1 MRNGKGDL
9 SKKTYANELLLQPAL
24 TSASAS
30 VVVVTLPRST
40 PSVRP
45 LPRALYVYPYRFLEP
60 RDDCTT
66 LDENIRQHRASTNHN
81 PAYRSLTTRSTST
94 START
99 SSSRPS
105 SPTTAPSS
113 LPTTGAW
120 SPRSSAVP
128 VPAPVTRSLTVK
140 ELLRVIGARKGVF
153 MWLSLGWMLLRSRIQ
168 HGAAA
173 GLCGAFL
180 APRCTAK
187 ISASCF

>member
-1 MRNGKGDL
+1 M
-9 SKKTYANELLLQPAL
+9 LLQPAL

-45 LPRALYVYPYRFLEP
+45 LPRALYVYLYPYRFPEFC
-60 RDDCTT
+60 DDFTA
-66 LDENIRQHRASTNHN
+66 LHENKRQHRAPTNHN
-81 PAYRSLTTRSTST
+81 PAHRSLTTRSTST

-140 ELLRVIGARKGVF
+140 ELLPVIGARKGVF

-168 HGAAA
+168 QGAAA
-173 GLCGAFL
+173 GLCGAFSRS
-180 APRCTAK
+180 PSHC
-187 ISASCF
+187 

>member
-1 MRNGKGDL
+1 MGHGTGD
-9 SKKTYANELLLQPAL
+9 SFKKTCANEMLLQPAL

-45 LPRALYVYPYRFLEP
+45 LPRALYVYPYRFLELLRRLQNPP
-60 RDDCTT
+60 RET
-66 LDENIRQHRASTNHN
+66 IRQHRASTNHN
-81 PAYRSLTTRSTST
+81 PAHRSLTTRSTST

-140 ELLRVIGARKGVF
+140 ELLPVIGARKGVF

-168 HGAAA
+168 QGAAA
-173 GLCGAFL
+173 GLCGAFSRSPL
-180 APRCTAK
+180 HC
-187 ISASCF
+187 